1 MLVLGVLQRLRGR
14 VGGVLGTLQAAFT
27 SFCIRHGLLQIAGLR
42 GACLLGLGKHRWL
55 LPGVLRQGAR
65 RGLAQLFPLAAPL
78 GHAYCKAFQLAV
90 QAGLLAE
97 ARRVPCIQ
105 LLSLVLQCFKLGLCV
120 LQRSG
125 GGRGI

>member
-1 MLVLGVLQRLRGR
+1 M
-14 VGGVLGTLQAAFT
+14 
-27 SFCIRHGLLQIAGLR
+27 
-42 GACLLGLGKHRWL
+42 
-55 LPGVLRQGAR
+55 
-65 RGLAQLFPLAAPL
+65 FPLAAPL